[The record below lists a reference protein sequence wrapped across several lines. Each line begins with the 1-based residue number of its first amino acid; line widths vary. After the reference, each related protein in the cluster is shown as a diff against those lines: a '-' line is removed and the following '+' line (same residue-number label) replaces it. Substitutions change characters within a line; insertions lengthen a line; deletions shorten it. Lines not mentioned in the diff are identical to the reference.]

1 MPKKLITKRISD
13 LTETDKAQYLSYI
26 KESFSTNYNT
36 DWSSLEPHIQATID
50 TIFDDELFAD
60 FVTQETVRD
69 SNSPRG
75 ENHRVNPRVRA
86 AMQAREYFHYKKPS
100 LVDYLIFGKVLE
112 SGESRE
118 SGSDTISWWV
128 NIPSA
133 HSTHSTQSAAT
144 LASSASKTAIIDQNT
159 SVGGE
164 GKKSGRAS
172 GRAAVCAS
180 LSPADKDLFYN
191 TFFPLIDFVNKR
203 HKIVKGV
210 KGLDVLDSISPM
222 AIKEIVSKLWANPS
236 EEINA
241 YLAKHPELNQEEKSI
256 ILGFKWCIHGR
267 FIIERYLKSG
277 AIFIHIVTP
286 AHITT
291 EDTHSSGAATKTTAK
306 ATAEAGNK
314 SGNMI
319 GDVYLV
325 KGLSASFEDM
335 FWDKPL
341 PLMIDA
347 TLLPFRGM
355 IVTDGLFA
363 PYGLIFGKSVRNAF
377 KDVYMKAKKNK
388 TVFTRL

>member
-1 MPKKLITKRISD
+1 MPKKKLITKHISD
-13 LTETDKAQYLSYI
+13 LTEQDKAQYLAYI

-36 DWSSLEPHIQATID
+36 DWSTIEPHIQATID

-75 ENHRVNPRVRA
+75 ENHRVNPRIRA
-86 AMQAREYFHYKKPS
+86 AMQAREYFHYRKLS
-100 LVDYLIFGKVLE
+100 LVDYLIFGKVFE
-112 SGESRE
+112 SGER
-118 SGSDTISWWV
+118 GSDTVSWWV
-128 NIPSA
+128 QIPST

-144 LASSASKTAIIDQNT
+144 LVSSASSSKTAIIDQNT

-164 GKKSGRAS
+164 GKKS

-191 TFFPLIDFVNKR
+191 TFFPLIDFVSKK

-236 EEINA
+236 EEIDA

-277 AIFIHIVTP
+277 AIFIHIATP

-291 EDTHSSGAATKTTAK
+291 EDTHSSGARYKDNSK
-306 ATAEAGNK
+306 DYSRGWK
-314 SGNMI
+314 QVGKH
-319 GDVYLV
+319 DRRC
-325 KGLSASFEDM
+325 
-335 FWDKPL
+335 L
-341 PLMIDA
+341 PCERLISK
-347 TLLPFRGM
+347 LRGH
-355 IVTDGLFA
+355 VLG
-363 PYGLIFGKSVRNAF
+363 
-377 KDVYMKAKKNK
+377 
-388 TVFTRL
+388 